1 MLCAQSHTRRVL
13 NRPPSGL
20 GNADQISGATPRT
33 NSSECSPTL
42 PRHSAAGSP
51 APAPGASG
59 STPRRSSPA
68 LIRTAST
75 ACPLRRRLTADGA
88 GLRPAIS
95 HSWFPCHPTVLT
107 RGQRTT
113 LAPHYF
119 GEPPHAL
126 DLARQ
131 PEDREQR
138 FLGAQCARLQCLQ
151 ISGKVCRALEQP
163 EQARLFRDVPPWI
176 SGPVVRHDRHSPTVR
191 PRTQTAAGHHSQ
203 ALHPRPPHH
212 LQAVVFVGLF
222 LAPDLL
228 RFLFDHRAS
237 A

>member
-68 LIRTAST
+68 LIRPAST
-75 ACPLRRRLTADGA
+75 ACPSRRRLTADGA

-95 HSWFPCHPTVLT
+95 HSWFPCHPTVLA

-126 DLARQ
+126 GLARQ

-138 FLGAQCARLQCLQ
+138 FLGAQCARLQRLQ
-151 ISGKVCRALEQP
+151 ISGERSRAIEQP
-163 EQARLFRDVPPWI
+163 EQSRLFRDVPPWI
-176 SGPVVRHDRHSPTVR
+176 SGAVVRQDPHSRTARPTVR
-191 PRTQTAAGHHSQ
+191 E
-203 ALHPRPPHH
+203 
-212 LQAVVFVGLF
+212 
-222 LAPDLL
+222 
-228 RFLFDHRAS
+228 S
-237 A
+237 ANTFRCH